1 MLREKV
7 TITKTSHS
15 SIIDRIIKLSKDY
28 GANCLILF
36 GSYAETPHRAG
47 DIDIACDGIEG
58 WKIYEFAG
66 QIENELQ
73 IPVDIIPL
81 TPPNDFTRLIESKG
95 KVLYDIRRAA

>member
-1 MLREKV
+1 MKA
-7 TITKTSHS
+7 SHS
-15 SIIDRIIKLSKDY
+15 SIIDRIIKISKDY

-36 GSYAETPHRAG
+36 GSYAETPSNAR

-66 QIENELQ
+66 QIENELK
-73 IPVDIIPL
+73 IPFDIIPL
-81 TPPNDFTRLIESKG
+81 TPSNDFKRLIESKG